1 MSKKEEN
8 SKNDKNLKN
17 VETTPEGHLLIDGR
31 KYIPILDEEGLEEIK
46 ENCELENLIYYALNT
61 NPLMR
66 SLKEKYSE
74 LEFKKI
80 FQKYFADG
88 LYQLERDTW
97 YTLEQKPEDKPFIF
111 RLSSIKVPKINSRTN
126 INAFVSKPPHLSI
139 VDFNKNIEI
148 SAYKEIKLI
157 SPDEAIVSVNSEF
170 VKNIR
175 VSTNEEIASNL
186 LNIAKDRYN
195 NKFISPVIMSDDF
208 TKNMRIPQ
216 ISEKT
221 LIDFKIPFNIFY
233 LCHYDSLNDTL
244 VGTVQTPRGL
254 GYFALYSKG
263 IWATIK
269 EQKEKLISVDVEVL
283 ANTDTNSDNGYIS
296 SLKIEESKYDEF
308 VEELSNLLDKYD
320 KSEKIPSKETSKDCN
335 ESFINNSMADILKS
349 LSLWDENTHC
359 KGNFIVGCDLAM
371 KLPDELSIF
380 EVRIDKN
387 GKRSFSKVK

>member
-1 MSKKEEN
+1 
-8 SKNDKNLKN
+8 
-17 VETTPEGHLLIDGR
+17 
-31 KYIPILDEEGLEEIK
+31 
-46 ENCELENLIYYALNT
+46 
-61 NPLMR
+61 
-66 SLKEKYSE
+66 
-74 LEFKKI
+74 
-80 FQKYFADG
+80 
-88 LYQLERDTW
+88 
-97 YTLEQKPEDKPFIF
+97 
-111 RLSSIKVPKINSRTN
+111 
-126 INAFVSKPPHLSI
+126 
-139 VDFNKNIEI
+139 
-148 SAYKEIKLI
+148 
-157 SPDEAIVSVNSEF
+157 
-170 VKNIR
+170 
-175 VSTNEEIASNL
+175 
-186 LNIAKDRYN
+186 
-195 NKFISPVIMSDDF
+195 MSDDF

-283 ANTDTNSDNGYIS
+283 ANTDPNSDNGYIS

-320 KSEKIPSKETSKDCN
+320 KSEKIPSEETSKDCN

>member
-46 ENCELENLIYYALNT
+46 ENCELENLIYHALNT

-139 VDFNKNIEI
+139 VDFDKNTNF
-148 SAYKEIKLI
+148 SGYKEVQLI
-157 SPDEAIVSVNSEF
+157 SPDEAIVFINSEF

-175 VSTNEEIASNL
+175 ISTEEEIASHL
-186 LNIAKDRYN
+186 LNVANDRYN
-195 NKFISPVIMSDDF
+195 NKSISPVVMSDDF
-208 TKNMRIPQ
+208 TRSIKLPQ
-216 ISEKT
+216 IIEEIS
-221 LIDFKIPFNIFY
+221 INFKNPLQYF
-233 LCHYDSLNDTL
+233 YDSLNDTL
-244 VGTVQTPRGL
+244 ISVISTSKGL

-283 ANTDTNSDNGYIS
+283 ANTNPNSDNGYIS